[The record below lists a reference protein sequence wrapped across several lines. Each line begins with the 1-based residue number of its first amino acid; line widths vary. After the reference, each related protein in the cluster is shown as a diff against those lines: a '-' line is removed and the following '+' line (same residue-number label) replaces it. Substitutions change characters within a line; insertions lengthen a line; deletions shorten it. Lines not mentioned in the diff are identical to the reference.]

1 MPFSNMAIEELKK
14 MCEDI
19 NRMLDCS
26 INALRTN
33 NINEAK
39 LVLEQECQIN
49 TLRDRLKDNHVR
61 RLEQGQCQVL
71 SGVVFLDMVSNFE
84 KIGDHLTN
92 VAQAVIEGLQWN
104 GS

>member
-1 MPFSNMAIEELKK
+1 MSFSNMAIEELNK
-14 MCEDI
+14 MYEDI
-19 NRMLDCS
+19 NRMVNCA